1 MKIFRT
7 VFLPL
12 LLCSVILLSGY
23 FSPLLFDRLT
33 PDLRNKAEYVSIAAA
48 DSPMYLENTEEV
60 ILPPWD
66 EINMDQAGK
75 LLETFA
81 IADYEQ
87 MELSTYVN
95 DHTAA
100 LFRTISTTNWDQ
112 FDGIAE
118 AMRIHEDHL
127 LFLQDYPCSF
137 RFMESV
143 EETHYMLDY
152 VLDGRSI
159 FPVCLHLKGEKTM
172 PVEDETALRDSLEH
186 IVSQVTYDF
195 LHKDLNAVAS
205 LTYYM
210 EDGEY
215 TTPLTDAVLR
225 LLSFNSSSYKVWL
238 YILLNCQD
246 IYTLTYQNETL
257 LVMVDRQNLIS
268 CLFFDAATNQVT
280 GYSID
285 PQLVSIYINL
295 DIEP

>member
-7 VFLPL
+7 VFLPVL
-12 LLCSVILLSGY
+12 LFSVILLSGY
-23 FSPLLFDRLT
+23 FSPILFDRLT
-33 PDLRNKAEYVSIAAA
+33 PDLRNKAEPVSIAAE

-95 DHTAA
+95 AHTAA
-100 LFRTISTTNWDQ
+100 LFRTFSTTNWDQ
-112 FDGIAE
+112 FDGMAE
-118 AMRIHEDHL
+118 AMRIHKERL
-127 LFLQDYPCSF
+127 LFLKGYPCSF
-137 RFMESV
+137 RLKQGADVSPY
-143 EETHYMLDY
+143 TLDY
-152 VLDGRSI
+152 VLDGWNI
-159 FPVCLHLKGEKTM
+159 FPVCVHMKGEKTM
-172 PVEDETALRDSLEH
+172 PVADENAIRDSLEH
-186 IVSQVTYDF
+186 IVSQVTHDF
-195 LHKDLNAVAS
+195 LREDLNAVAS
-205 LTYYM
+205 LTFM

-225 LLSFNSSSYKVWL
+225 LVSYNAPSYNVWVS
-238 YILLNCQD
+238 ILLNCQD

-268 CLFFDAATNQVT
+268 CLFFDASANQVT

-285 PQLVSIYINL
+285 PQLVGIYINS
-295 DIEP
+295 DIAP